1 MLENIIGGVTLLISI
16 GFLIAIVIAKARIGW
31 SFINSKGEDDL

>member
-1 MLENIIGGVTLLISI
+1 MLENIIGGVTLILSIS
-16 GFLIAIVIAKARIGW
+16 FFIAIVIAKAKIGW